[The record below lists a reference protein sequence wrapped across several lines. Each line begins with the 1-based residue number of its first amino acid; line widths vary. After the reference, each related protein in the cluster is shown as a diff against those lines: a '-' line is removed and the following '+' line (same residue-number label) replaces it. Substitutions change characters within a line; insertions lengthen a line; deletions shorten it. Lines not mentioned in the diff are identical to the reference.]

1 MTICFLCESK
11 AHAKGLCKKH
21 YTKTD
26 EYKDLRRKSDV
37 EYRLRNLEK
46 IEAVRKKRRTSIKY
60 LESKTYAKTL
70 LSNEFGLNFKTLQE
84 NEDLVKSKQLSLK
97 ILRTIKKKKNE

>member
-1 MTICFLCESK
+1 MAICFLCESK
-11 AHAKGLCKKH
+11 SHAKGLCKKH

-37 EYRLRNLEK
+37 EYRLRNIEK
-46 IEAVRKKRRTSIKY
+46 IEEVRKKRRTSIKY
-60 LESKTYAKTL
+60 LESETYAKTL

-84 NEDLVKSKQLSLK
+84 NKDLVKSKQLSLK